1 MLLRNWG
8 QWYVAGSCF
17 LTVLDGQMV
26 WVVLVIFC
34 PIIFGFPSYQ
44 GREVVRTCGKE
55 GGKEERGE
63 EPGDPLLQPPHRIR
77 TCKLL
82 DLEKIALSRFRQ
94 LRFRA
99 ESKIYEIFS
108 LYRVVRWFNPYRIL
122 KWNAWIL
129 LYWSKCLKEQ
139 IKLKSQY
146 YKLWFT

>member
-1 MLLRNWG
+1 MDKWSGLSWLFSAPW
-8 QWYVAGSCF
+8 F
-17 LTVLDGQMV
+17 L
-26 WVVLVIFC
+26 
-34 PIIFGFPSYQ
+34 GFPLT
-44 GREVVRTCGKE
+44 REEKVVCTCGKE

-63 EPGDPLLQPPHRIR
+63 EPGDPPLQPPHRIR

-82 DLEKIALSRFRQ
+82 DLEKIELSRFRQ